1 MSGSENKKKLSV
13 WKIIIM
19 AVLGIA
25 ALVALVLLCAIG
37 YFRLSV
43 APYYSASDKAF
54 VIPALNDDFVPQG
67 MHYDAERDHFL
78 VTGYSSAKNAS
89 PVYLVNEAN
98 NGGNYK
104 TVYLMKEDGTDFKGH
119 AGGIAVSGK
128 YVYIAGGDDRCL
140 YVYSYDE
147 ILNSSDGGKV
157 ICKGRFSTKTSDN
170 DYVDVSCVTVSGD
183 RIIIGEFYR
192 DVDYPT
198 LPSHKL
204 TTKCGDYNQA
214 LAVAFELSK
223 EAEFGIDPTPVAAYS
238 MPDHVQGMCFS
249 GDKIYLSTSYGATFS
264 HIYEYDTSRVAQS
277 EITVLGTSTTLYEL
291 DSSSLSYDYKIA
303 PMSEEIEM
311 VDGKLYVMCES
322 ASNKYKFGKLIGGKW
337 CYATNLEEMK
347 K

>member
-1 MSGSENKKKLSV
+1 
-13 WKIIIM
+13 M
-19 AVLGIA
+19 AFLGLA
-25 ALVALVLLCAIG
+25 ALVALVLVCAIG

-54 VIPALNDDFVPQG
+54 IIPALNDGFVPQG
-67 MHYDAERDHFL
+67 MHYDAEREHFL
-78 VTGYSSAKNAS
+78 VTGYSSVGEPS
-89 PVYLVNEAN
+89 PVYIVSEENSGE
-98 NGGNYK
+98 NYK
-104 TVYLMKEDGTDFKGH
+104 TVYLMKEDESDFKGH
-119 AGGIAVSGK
+119 VGGIAVSGK

-147 ILNSSDGGKV
+147 ILNSDDGGSV
-157 ICKGRFSTKTSDN
+157 SCKGQFSTKTSDN
-170 DYVDVSCVTVSGD
+170 DYVDVSCVTVFED

-198 LPSHKL
+198 LPSHKM
-204 TTKCGDYNQA
+204 TTKGGDYNQA
-214 LAVAFELSK
+214 LAVAFELSDG
-223 EAEFGIDPTPVAAYS
+223 AEFGIDPTPVAAYS
-238 MPDHVQGMCFS
+238 MPDQVQGMYFT
-249 GDKIYLSTSYGATFS
+249 DEKIYLSTSYGVTFS

-277 EITVLGTSTTLYEL
+277 EITVLGNQTVLYEL

-337 CYATNLEEMK
+337 CYATRLEEMK